1 MAAIGNEAPDL
12 LQTLSNRCLQCSAA
26 PSSTVSPWLLACLP
40 VHSLCHAMMLAA
52 THSNLDKQKAL
63 QDVVKRTQATQA
75 AAQQLHKQLSIT
87 QAETESILQLT
98 SVMEAAQQKASHLA
112 ELLQSQDDAEHLAFS
127 AVAQQAVEL
136 QLAAEQQQRAQL
148 HAAAEQAAA
157 SRAAAEACEGSCTKE
172 DAQAVLQQLQEMVDA
187 AGVSLCSGSS
197 SGRDSQCPDGAAPE
211 LGGACRTYADL
222 VQRLS
227 QLQADSYR
235 MFVQC
240 SIADW
245 QQQQQVDEHQT

>member
-1 MAAIGNEAPDL
+1 
-12 LQTLSNRCLQCSAA
+12 
-26 PSSTVSPWLLACLP
+26 
-40 VHSLCHAMMLAA
+40 MMLAA
-52 THSNLDKQKAL
+52 THSNFDKQKAL
-63 QDVVKRTQATQA
+63 QDVVKRTQSTQA

-112 ELLQSQDDAEHLAFS
+112 ELLQSQDDAEHLALS

-148 HAAAEQAAA
+148 HAAAEQTAV
-157 SRAAAEACEGSCTKE
+157 SRAAAEACEGSCTEE

-187 AGVSLCSGSS
+187 AGVNLCSSS
-197 SGRDSQCPDGAAPE
+197 SGRDSQGPDVAAPG
-211 LGGACRTYADL
+211 LGGACRTYTDL
-222 VQRLS
+222 VQRLA

-235 MFVQC
+235 LFVQC

-245 QQQQQVDEHQT
+245 QQQQQHVDEHQT

>member
-1 MAAIGNEAPDL
+1 
-12 LQTLSNRCLQCSAA
+12 
-26 PSSTVSPWLLACLP
+26 
-40 VHSLCHAMMLAA
+40 MMLAA
-52 THSNLDKQKAL
+52 AHSNLDKQKAL

-75 AAQQLHKQLSIT
+75 AAHQLHKQLSIT

-112 ELLQSQDDAEHLAFS
+112 ELLQSQDDAEHLALS

-157 SRAAAEACEGSCTKE
+157 SRAAAEACEGSRTKE

-187 AGVSLCSGSS
+187 AGVSLCSGGS
-197 SGRDSQCPDGAAPE
+197 SGRDSQGPDGAAPE
-211 LGGACRTYADL
+211 GGACRTYADL